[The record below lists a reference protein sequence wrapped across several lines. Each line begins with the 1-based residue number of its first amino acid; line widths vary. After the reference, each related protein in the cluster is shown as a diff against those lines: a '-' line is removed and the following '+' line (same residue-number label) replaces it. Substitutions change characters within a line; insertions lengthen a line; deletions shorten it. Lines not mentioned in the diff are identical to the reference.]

1 MKQSILNQ
9 ETEESYSSSSSEEES
24 KDALRVLY
32 KTSSFDFNQQEKW
45 SNSPNRGKAQNSSE
59 SFSSKDQLEVG
70 SSKVVSEYTPME
82 IDDYLNKL
90 NDDPFALFDFLSS
103 NVSLSSKLSET
114 TIQQSRST
122 EKVSNILEEL
132 RSLAFSQSLLCNI
145 QRVEYREQV
154 EVTLKKLDNYIR
166 DLSESQSK
174 GLNKFNDFYNKVV
187 TICKDKSL
195 NEEKAKKIEAEKKK
209 AFDKLKDYKSK
220 VQKLDDVVATN
231 KGKIETVEKRQR
243 MIQETIKKL
252 QQENEGL
259 NKEKTKLQTANSKQ
273 LANKQEIL
281 ESVKYVSTSLSKA
294 MKHHAELDKERSGL
308 NADFENLKELYKK
321 MKRSPP
327 F

>member
-1 MKQSILNQ
+1 M
-9 ETEESYSSSSSEEES
+9 TPPYR
-24 KDALRVLY
+24 A
-32 KTSSFDFNQQEKW
+32 
-45 SNSPNRGKAQNSSE
+45 SPMA
-59 SFSSKDQLEVG
+59 V
-70 SSKVVSEYTPME
+70 
-82 IDDYLNKL
+82 DDYLNKL

-195 NEEKAKKIEAEKKK
+195 NEEKVFDTGKRSAREKERLRLKEESDELAESLV
-209 AFDKLKDYKSK
+209 LK
-220 VQKLDDVVATN
+220 N
-231 KGKIETVEKRQR
+231 
-243 MIQETIKKL
+243 
-252 QQENEGL
+252 
-259 NKEKTKLQTANSKQ
+259 
-273 LANKQEIL
+273 IL
-281 ESVKYVSTSLSKA
+281 EIFRRGKNKTFRLIWIAIELQYE
-294 MKHHAELDKERSGL
+294 ELDLSCEFQK
-308 NADFENLKELYKK
+308 
-321 MKRSPP
+321 
-327 F
+327 